1 MNPDES
7 AKRYRSRI
15 EELQSLRGE
24 LEAPRRPGDPAP
36 VVGRVLEAA
45 GDLLRRTKAI
55 PCDLSA
61 LQTTLA
67 LVPGTG
73 LRSWGDAVSVAD
85 LQARLKRAADEAVEA
100 ALPDTPDDGSTW
112 TSWAMQGLFA
122 RDRMESALCACQH
135 LAQQGRKD
143 AAEIHERLSA
153 AVTEVDNA
161 LAHRAAWLTPLNGG
175 RRAEAGMLD
184 PEARLK
190 AWWFTAR
197 SEAKEDGLVAALG
210 GEGDR
215 TLSGAEAKAH
225 ADVTC
230 ERRRPVSYD
239 ELFRYDLGL
248 ASAAEKASIAA
259 QTKANP
265 DFAKAMAALAEGERA
280 IEELEGPPPV
290 VNVIPIDRGVAS
302 GRIEP
307 GKGEVI
313 AERAE
318 FKVLLFRRK
327 ERVQLVVQPQRND
340 RFSTAAVFLADA
352 PETARPSTPT
362 AEGLEFDL
370 GPESKLQGQQAR
382 VVVRLQGGTEV
393 ATLVRL

>member
-1 MNPDES
+1 MKPD
-7 AKRYRSRI
+7 AAADRYRSRI
-15 EELQSLRGE
+15 EELSSLKGE
-24 LEAPRRPGDPAP
+24 LETPKRPGDPAP

-55 PCDLSA
+55 PCDLGA

-67 LVPGTG
+67 LVPGSG
-73 LRSWGDAVSVAD
+73 LQSWGEAVSVED

-122 RDRMESALCACQH
+122 RDRMESALCAVQH

-143 AAEIHERLSA
+143 AAELHARLSA
-153 AVTEVDNA
+153 AVLTVDKA
-161 LAHRAAWLTPLNGG
+161 LAPRAAWLTPLNAG

-197 SEAKEDGLVAALG
+197 SETPDDGLVAALG
-210 GEGDR
+210 GEGGRALD
-215 TLSGAEAKAH
+215 GAEAKVH
-225 ADVTC
+225 AEVTRA
-230 ERRRPVSYD
+230 RRRAVSYD

-248 ASAAEKASIAA
+248 ASPAERASIAA
-259 QTKANP
+259 QSKENP
-265 DFAKAMAALAEGERA
+265 DFARAMAALVEGERA
-280 IEELEGPPPV
+280 IEELAGPVPEV
-290 VNVIPIDRGVAS
+290 KVIPIDRAPS

-307 GKGEVI
+307 GKGELI
-313 AERAE
+313 AERPE

-327 ERVQLVVQPQRND
+327 ERVQLVVQPQRKD
-340 RFSTAAVFLADA
+340 RFSTAAVYLADS
-352 PETARPSTPT
+352 PEVARPSTST

-370 GPESKLQGQQAR
+370 GPASKLEGKQAR

>member
-1 MNPDES
+1 MNPD
-7 AKRYRSRI
+7 AANRYRSRI
-15 EELQSLRGE
+15 DELSSLKAE
-24 LEAPRRPGDPAP
+24 LEAPKRPGDPAP

-55 PCDLSA
+55 PCDLTA
-61 LQTTLA
+61 LQMTLA
-67 LVPGTG
+67 LVPGSG
-73 LRSWGDAVSVAD
+73 LKSWGEAVSVED

-122 RDRMESALCACQH
+122 RDRMESCLCAMQH
-135 LAQQGRKD
+135 LSQQGRKD
-143 AAEIHERLSA
+143 AAELHARLSA
-153 AVTEVDNA
+153 AVLIVDKA
-161 LAHRAAWLTPLNGG
+161 LAHRAAWLTTLNVG
-175 RRAEAGMLD
+175 RRAEASMLD

-197 SEAKEDGLVAALG
+197 CEAPDDGLVAALG

-215 TLSGAEAKAH
+215 AFDGAEARAH
-225 ADVTC
+225 ADVTR
-230 ERRRPVSYD
+230 ERKRPVSYD
-239 ELFRYDLGL
+239 ELFRYDLGI
-248 ASAAEKASIAA
+248 ASAAERASIAA
-259 QTKANP
+259 QSKANP
-265 DFAKAMAALAEGERA
+265 DFARAMAALVEGDRA
-280 IEELEGPPPV
+280 IEEIAGPPAA
-290 VNVIPIDRGVAS
+290 VNVIPIDRAQA

-327 ERVQLVVQPQRND
+327 ERVQLVVQPQRTD
-340 RFSTAAVFLADA
+340 RFSTAAVYLADA
-352 PETARPSTPT
+352 PEVARPSTST
-362 AEGLEFDL
+362 AEGIEFDL
-370 GPESKLQGQQAR
+370 GPASKLQGQQAR